1 MQTITRTYQVYTYDE
16 LSEKAKEKVK
26 EWYIDDPTR
35 TDIFTEDIDYFLQ
48 ENFSDSDLKVQYSL
62 AYCQGDGLNI
72 YGKLYC
78 RDMLDKINWD
88 NFTEKQQKFIKWAIT
103 EICPYAYGVIP
114 SNRHYC
120 YCIAENADFTGDI
133 SEELENLRMRDID
146 YNALDKWEKACIAYF
161 EELCGKFE
169 REGYEYFYNPSEEEI
184 SDCCEANEYTFTED
198 GKFFAL

>member
-78 RDMLDKINWD
+78 RDMLDKIDWSD
-88 NFTEKQQKFIKWAIT
+88 FSEKQQRFIRWAVS
-103 EICPYAYGVIP
+103 EFDSYAIIP
-114 SNRHYC
+114 CNRHYC
-120 YCIAENADFTGDI
+120 YCIADKADFTGALADD
-133 SEELENLRMRDID
+133 LENCRMRDIN
-146 YNALDKWEKACIAYF
+146 YVALGKFEAACIAYF

-169 REGYEYFYNPSEEEI
+169 CEGYEYFYNPPEEEI
-184 SDCCEANEYTFTED
+184 SETCNANGWTFTAD
-198 GKFFAL
+198 GNFFAL